1 MKKMEFNVLKS
12 GGLVKKYSPVIFT
25 ISEDEFYYKKSKS
38 DEKYQIYHINYL
50 NEIYLQQQAK
60 EKPEYIL
67 FLEINIK
74 YMEEKKKD
82 KKTKTV
88 KLATKDDKNT
98 NILSDIKKILNV
110 KRLQY
115 DINLFL
121 FNWKQVKCITFDKS
135 QLIKPEDEEKRKDL
149 KKNLIENIE
158 KKTNKESIDVLFEY
172 RLNNFIKYLNQ
183 LSLNIPLLDDEL
195 IKKIRGII
203 NSSTILENEQNNNNK
218 NFKISESIEQF
229 NQIYLNFIKIY
240 TQIKFGYILKR
251 YKYYDK
257 KYLLENQTINSNK
270 NKNNEEIINS
280 ESLFNPN
287 ETKEEIT
294 IIHSNTYVHNN
305 HNDNEIIK
313 EDNIDL
319 RISKKKEQNERIEN
333 RIIAGLNSNTKMK
346 ENLKNLILSQNKK
359 LYLCIKCNSLIEKSL
374 LDKANCNFDNSCTNR
389 SFFYCRRCKLHL
401 CTKCVIYQRGLK
413 CSKNHKYFKKAIN
426 SEETKCFLC
435 NKANNIPYYECKYCK
450 EMICSDCSSGVV
462 GRQNSCFNCNN
473 ELIWRKCIYTS
484 CNRCQKLSDCFY
496 YCVCCDYYVCL
507 NCSSLPKNEMC
518 GALHNLKE
526 IDLMNSYCCTDKT
539 DKEQIPRINDK
550 YCFNYEVLFSGKCC
564 WCNATI
570 GKNKIWG
577 CLRCSFFLC
586 DNCNKRNSE

>member
-50 NEIYLQQQAK
+50 NEIYIQQQAK

-121 FNWKQVKCITFDKS
+121 LNWKQVKCITFDKS

-251 YKYYDK
+251 YKHYDK

-270 NKNNEEIINS
+270 NKNNEEIANS

-450 EMICSDCSSGVV
+450 EMICSDCSNGVV

-526 IDLMNSYCCTDKT
+526 IDLMDSYCCTDKT

-586 DNCNKRNSE
+586 DKCNKRNSE